1 MQGSLVGNYFM
12 GIDIEYEYCF
22 LGSAEGA
29 VDPFGPLG
37 FWCHALC
44 STLLLPSLQHDAV
57 CFGSLFLSLSL
68 SLVNGLSLLPPVGAP
83 LCDLPRPCFSLIFAV
98 QMSRAICV
106 IMYSHCIYLEL
117 PPNPCFFL
125 KSELHLED
133 HKDSSAL
140 SIVLEMKR
148 GSVETL
154 KLPVIVNSLIFQ
166 VDTDQS
172 HRKQKLMQEYPS
184 P

>member
-1 MQGSLVGNYFM
+1 MNIV
-12 GIDIEYEYCF
+12 F
-22 LGSAEGA
+22 LDLLK
-29 VDPFGPLG
+29 VRLTRLG
-37 FWCHALC
+37 LWASGVTHFAPHCSFPPSSMMLYALAL
-44 STLLLPSLQHDAV
+44 S
-57 CFGSLFLSLSL
+57 FSLSL
-68 SLVNGLSLLPPVGAP
+68 SLVNGLSLLPPSVGAP

>member
-1 MQGSLVGNYFM
+1 MIYGYWIWIL
-12 GIDIEYEYCF
+12 CF
-22 LGSAEGA
+22 LDLLK
-29 VDPFGPLG
+29 VRLTRLG
-37 FWCHALC
+37 LWCHALC

-57 CFGSLFLSLSL
+57 CGGLWLSLSLSL
-68 SLVNGLSLLPPVGAP
+68 SLVNGLSLLPPSVGAP
-83 LCDLPRPCFSLIFAV
+83 LCDLPGPYFSLIFAV

-106 IMYSHCIYLEL
+106 TMYSHCIYLEL
-117 PPNPCFFL
+117 SPNPCFFL
-125 KSELHLED
+125 KLELHLED

-140 SIVLEMKR
+140 SIVLETKR